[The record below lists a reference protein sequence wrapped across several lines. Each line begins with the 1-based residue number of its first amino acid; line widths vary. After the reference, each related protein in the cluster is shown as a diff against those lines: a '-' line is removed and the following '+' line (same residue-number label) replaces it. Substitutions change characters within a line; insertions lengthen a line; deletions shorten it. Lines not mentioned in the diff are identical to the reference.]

1 MDLSKVCGN
10 NIPIEVVEWCEKNA
24 SNTAYRF
31 CSYLEYIKGE
41 VVERSFG
48 CRRYKKYGVKI
59 TEVLRSATG
68 EKSAVITKNLIYA
81 SMGGYIPVW
90 EAEDRYAGA
99 GWHYKVFGKED
110 FDKWEK
116 AEAYVGFSKVYVN
129 ASMIFDIP
137 EFKYCGYSGGGV
149 ISYLNAYRKDKTV
162 EYFGKMGLSLSPVLI
177 KKAKSDSKFRRFLFD
192 NHAAISIYGVQA
204 GLFAYKHGISVEEAR
219 RACYV
224 KNQLDRLVAHRI
236 PEIKGTTLDRQ
247 RVLNYVDT
255 NDINYASYNDYLK
268 AIKALKLDLNN
279 TKNVFPNDFD
289 RMHELRTAEY
299 ASKQAKIDAKKRKK
313 LYKAFEKRSK
323 ELKSFEMSGATYT
336 MIIPNSITEL
346 IQEGELLS
354 HCVGKMGYDKKVA
367 DGVSIIAFLRKS
379 NDLDT
384 PYATVEYRLDKNEL
398 RQCYGYKDSKPCEEA
413 IMFANLWAEMVT
425 KVRIGE

>member
-10 NIPIEVVEWCEKNA
+10 NIPPEVAEWCKKNA

-48 CRRYKKYGVKI
+48 CRRYKKCGVKI

-90 EAEDRYAGA
+90 ESEDRYAGA

-116 AEAYVGFSKVYVN
+116 AGAYVGFSKVYVN

-177 KKAKSDSKFRRFLFD
+177 NKAKSDGKFRRFLFD

-247 RVLNYVDT
+247 RVLDYVDT
-255 NDINYASYNDYLK
+255 NNINYASYDDYLK

-289 RMHELRTAEY
+289 RMHELRAAEY
-299 ASKQAKIDAKKRKK
+299 ASQQAEIDAEKRKK

-323 ELKSFEMSGATYT
+323 ELKSFEMSRATYT

-384 PYATVEYRLDKNEL
+384 PYVTVEYRLDKNEL

-413 IMFANLWAEMVT
+413 ITFANLWAEMVT